1 MIEEAKKQ
9 GITILPP
16 NINKESHWFYKP
28 SQEGIYL
35 SIGTNMKG
43 VGYQSVKVIVDE
55 RYQNGKF
62 KDFFDFA
69 RRIPKRVKTRKLLEA
84 LICSRGAFD
93 ALVKHVQRCCKLL
106 IKCWMAI

>member
-9 GITILPP
+9 SITILPP
-16 NINKESHWFYKP
+16 NINESHWFYKP

-35 SIGTNMKG
+35 SIGTIKG

-84 LICSRGAFD
+84 LILVERLML
-93 ALVKHVQRCCKLL
+93 LVKHVQRCCKLL
-106 IKCWMAI
+106 IKCWMVI

>member
-16 NINKESHWFYKP
+16 NINESHWFYKP

-35 SIGTNMKG
+35 SIGTIKG

-69 RRIPKRVKTRKLLEA
+69 RRCTEESQNEKVT
-84 LICSRGAFD
+84 
-93 ALVKHVQRCCKLL
+93 
-106 IKCWMAI
+106 